1 MKITITCRENKL
13 EKLAGVFPIWD
24 GYMARKTEGNYEL
37 QIVVHEKEIQKLE
50 RGEPLEIGLIS
61 LGPCIKVT
69 LKKAV
74 KSVRKVGH
82 PAS

>member
-1 MKITITCRENKL
+1 
-13 EKLAGVFPIWD
+13 
-24 GYMARKTEGNYEL
+24 MARKTEGNNYEL
-37 QIVVHEKEIQKLE
+37 QIIVQEKEIQKLE

-61 LGPCIKVT
+61 LGPCIKVI

-82 PAS
+82 PSS